1 MPSLGTHSFPAN
13 TGVGPGKNHLTSP
26 CGLYS
31 SASEKLGLGKGTGT
45 GFLFSAGYWVTRH
58 SALLQ
63 HAGIFS
69 SPAKF
74 SPGWVLCY
82 SWVQEQSLAQRKG
95 LTWPKI
101 PQLSRGRGESTGQL
115 KVMMV
120 KALQWK
126 GEIVRQLHTE
136 KPNAAT
142 PQSSSTSLH
151 FCSLKKLPLPTGSHH
166 SSCSGWA
173 RGTGASLP
181 QAWLE
186 SHTSP
191 SINCLLPWHHSSQ
204 KSYTN
209 NRGSLS
215 QNEECSALEL
225 KMPLAHK
232 K

>member
-1 MPSLGTHSFPAN
+1 MLLLSSRTESCSEEGSDLAKNSPAEQRQRGEYRTAQSHDGESPSVERRNSQTITHRK
-13 TGVGPGKNHLTSP
+13 TK
-26 CGLYS
+26 C
-31 SASEKLGLGKGTGT
+31 
-45 GFLFSAGYWVTRH
+45 RH
-58 SALLQ
+58 TTVFFN
-63 HAGIFS
+63 FS
-69 SPAKF
+69 S
-74 SPGWVLCY
+74 L
-82 SWVQEQSLAQRKG
+82 L
-95 LTWPKI
+95 
-101 PQLSRGRGESTGQL
+101 
-115 KVMMV
+115 
-120 KALQWK
+120 
-126 GEIVRQLHTE
+126 
-136 KPNAAT
+136 
-142 PQSSSTSLH
+142 
-151 FCSLKKLPLPTGSHH
+151 CSLKKLPLPTGSHH

-173 RGTGASLP
+173 RGKGASLP